1 MLPINCFY
9 LLFCLPLHLS
19 MALMMSI
26 YGTYD
31 SVYGT
36 YGS

>member
-1 MLPINCFY
+1 MLS
-9 LLFCLPLHLS
+9 CLPLHLS

-36 YGS
+36 YDSVYGTYDG